1 MILSKAK
8 KIPNIANHK
17 MKISIKNKIKIIYQ
31 DHNRK
36 NIRNIWINFTK
47 TKRKIRPTL
56 IN

>member
-17 MKISIKNKIKIIYQ
+17 MRISIKNKIKIIYQ
-31 DHNRK
+31 DHNRR

-47 TKRKIRPTL
+47 TNRKIRPTL